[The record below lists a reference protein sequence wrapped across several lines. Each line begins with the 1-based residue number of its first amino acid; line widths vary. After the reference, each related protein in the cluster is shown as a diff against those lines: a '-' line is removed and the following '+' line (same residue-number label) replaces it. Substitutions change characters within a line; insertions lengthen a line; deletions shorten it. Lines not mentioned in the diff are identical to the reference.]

1 MEETTNNPAE
11 NTESPGNKIIESI
24 KGSVEYEVNI
34 YEDGVEVK
42 YNQSIDNDL
51 AINSIMSLLTNN
63 AHQNLKLAFKT
74 NKNDKELAD
83 ALNKS
88 AYGMTWLKRN
98 WKALYDIKMR
108 GDLSTQ
114 LRGEIK
120 QEPNITSKTTIQNEV
135 KGDNE
140 NISRL

>member
-11 NTESPGNKIIESI
+11 SAQKPESPGSKLIESI
-24 KGSVEYEVNI
+24 KGNVEYELNI

-42 YNQSIDNDL
+42 YNQSLDNDL

-83 ALNKS
+83 TLNKA
-88 AYGMTWLKRN
+88 AYGMMWLKRN
-98 WKALYDIKMR
+98 WKALYDIRMR
-108 GDLSTQ
+108 GNLSTQ

-120 QEPNITSKTTIQNEV
+120 QEPNITNETTIQNEV
-135 KGDNE
+135 KDV
-140 NISRL
+140 